1 MKYLLTSSVTLFL
14 AAPLFTED
22 TALAEASQAIR
33 PGLEA
38 AAHSL
43 HYSLLQSTAAGRGPM
58 AEGARLQL
66 AGLERQARAAD

>member
-14 AAPLFTED
+14 AAPVFTED
-22 TALAEASQAIR
+22 SALAEASQAIR

-43 HYSLLQSTAAGRGPM
+43 HQALLQSTAAGRGPV
-58 AEGARLQL
+58 ADGARLQL
-66 AGLERQARAAD
+66 AGLDRQARAAD